1 MLTGQVLSVILAIDV
16 VPGEDGQAI
25 SLPELI
31 DWWRGRMTSQL
42 AVIQSLGA
50 VRAELGLW
58 LQTYPAGQPNLVDLT
73 FEELP
78 RPTQGAPASPVPPW
92 SYRTRAFD
100 IASFSA
106 AILRPPTVSLLSHFT
121 SRHLHPPLS
130 PSRLYPP

>member
-31 DWWRGRMTSQL
+31 DWWRGLMTSQL
-42 AVIQSLGA
+42 AVMHSLGA

-78 RPTQGAPASPVPPW
+78 RPTQGPPATPLPPW
-92 SYRTRAFD
+92 SSRT
-100 IASFSA
+100 S
-106 AILRPPTVSLLSHFT
+106 PFT
-121 SRHLHPPLS
+121 IHIFR
-130 PSRLYPP
+130 